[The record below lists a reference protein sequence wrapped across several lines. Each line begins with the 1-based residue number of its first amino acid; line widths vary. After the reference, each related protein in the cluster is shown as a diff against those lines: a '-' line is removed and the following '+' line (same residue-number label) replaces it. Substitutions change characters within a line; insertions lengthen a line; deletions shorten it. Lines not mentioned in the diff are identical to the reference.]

1 MSPVVIGLIGVAAL
15 LILLCA
21 GMWIGF
27 AMMLVGFLGFAY
39 LASFD
44 AALGVL
50 ATVPYSTV
58 SQYVIAVVPLFLL
71 MGAIVSNTGIG
82 ADLYHTG
89 YKWLGRM
96 PGGLAMATICA
107 CAGFAAI
114 CGSSMATAAT
124 VGKVALPEMER
135 FKYDP
140 KLATGCTA
148 SGSTL
153 GILIPPSLAFIAYGI
168 LTEQSIGALFM
179 AGIIPGLLLSA
190 LFILTIFILTKR
202 HPQIGPAGPKTTFR
216 EKVISLKYTWAIF
229 LLFILVIGGIYVGIF
244 TPSEAGAIGAFG
256 AIIVTVVGRRFTL
269 KGFST
274 ALLEAGQICAMVM
287 LLFIGAMI
295 FMRFLAISKL
305 PFELASFIEGLNFH
319 PYVIFGVIVVFYIIL
334 GMFMD
339 VMSAVV
345 LTIPIIYPAAMS
357 LGFDPIWFGVVT
369 VIIIEMGLITPPV
382 GMNVFVL
389 SSVTDVP
396 LRTIYRGVFPFV
408 LAMIFCIILITIFP
422 RLVLF
427 LPGIM
432 E

>member
-1 MSPVVIGLIGVAAL
+1 MI
-15 LILLCA
+15 
-21 GMWIGF
+21 F
-27 AMMLVGFLGFAY
+27 VGFLGFTF
-39 LASFD
+39 LSDFD

-71 MGAIVSNTGIG
+71 MGAIVSNTGVG
-82 ADLYHTG
+82 GDLYHTG
-89 YKWLGRM
+89 HKWLGRM

-124 VGKVALPEMER
+124 VGKVALPEMEK
-135 FKYDP
+135 FKYDA

-179 AGIIPGLLLSA
+179 AGIIPGLLLTS
-190 LFILTIFILTKR
+190 LFILTIFFLTKR
-202 HPQIGPAGPKTTFR
+202 NPQIGPVGPTTSFR
-216 EKVISLKYTWAIF
+216 DKVVSLKYTWAIF
-229 LLFILVIGGIYVGIF
+229 LLFILVIGGIYLGIF
-244 TPSEAGAIGAFG
+244 TPGEAGAIGAFG
-256 AIIVTVVGRRFTL
+256 AIIVTAVGGRFSL
-269 KGFST
+269 KNFSK
-274 ALLEAGQICAMVM
+274 ALLEAGQISAMVM
-287 LLFIGAMI
+287 LLFIGAMV

-305 PFELASFIEGLNFH
+305 PFELANFINGLPLH
-319 PYVIFGVIVVFYIIL
+319 PYIIFSAIVVFYIVL

-345 LTIPIIYPAAMS
+345 LTIPIIFPAATA

-396 LRTIYRGVFPFV
+396 LPTIYKGVLPFV
-408 LAMIFCIILITIFP
+408 VAMIVCIILISVFP
-422 RLVLF
+422 QIVLF
-427 LPGIM
+427 LPNIM
-432 E
+432 G